1 MRRRDCVWFSCGVSG
16 AIKMLQEALPL
27 SLQWWGIT
35 YWKPFLGILPP
46 NENSPLPP
54 PRGRQNTT
62 LVSLKMV
69 HEGEHVRRKWSAR
82 VASSSDD
89 LRLPRCH
96 QETSREWK
104 MSRLTPE
111 DNRNGGTGNNNDSQT
126 GAAWCQLDAQ
136 RVNTANTNEF
146 DSLLLEPGRQL
157 GFLNHRKIYA
167 HGKFLTGK

>member
-1 MRRRDCVWFSCGVSG
+1 MRRRDCVWFSHGVSG

-35 YWKPFLGILPP
+35 YWKLFLGVLPP

-89 LRLPRCH
+89 LPACPGATRRRAANGRCRVWPRRTIGT
-96 QETSREWK
+96 ETRGITMTHK
-104 MSRLTPE
+104 PE
-111 DNRNGGTGNNNDSQT
+111 LCGASSMHRGSTQQIQWVWFSTFKTRQT
-126 GAAWCQLDAQ
+126 AWILK
-136 RVNTANTNEF
+136 
-146 DSLLLEPGRQL
+146 SS
-157 GFLNHRKIYA
+157 
-167 HGKFLTGK
+167 